1 MLIPYILSDKILIV
15 AVIVSPTDG
24 FCFENE
30 ILALPAAKAFI
41 GSVAKQI
48 DKTVTALK
56 NSLNIFFIISVPYFI
71 IYFPNK

>member
-1 MLIPYILSDKILIV
+1 MV
-15 AVIVSPTDG
+15 C
-24 FCFENE
+24 CFENE